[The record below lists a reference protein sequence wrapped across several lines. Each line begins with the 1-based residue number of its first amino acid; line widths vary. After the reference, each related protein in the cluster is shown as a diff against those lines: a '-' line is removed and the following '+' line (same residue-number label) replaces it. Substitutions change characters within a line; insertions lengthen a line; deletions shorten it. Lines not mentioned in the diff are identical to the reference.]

1 MLTFEHVSKVYDG
14 NRIAV
19 ADFNLEVE
27 AGEFIVLI
35 GPSGC
40 GKTTTLKMVN
50 RLIEP
55 TSGAIY
61 LNGKDIRE
69 QNPVALRRHI
79 GYVIQQIA
87 LFPNMTIAQ
96 NVDVVPRLLGWPAE
110 RRRQRVRELLEL
122 VGMDPDDY
130 ADRYP
135 SELSGGQQ
143 QRIGVLRAM
152 AAEPPLIL
160 MDEPF
165 GALDP
170 ITRENLQEELK
181 ALQAKLHKTI
191 LFVTHD
197 MDEALKIADRIVV
210 MKDGYIVQVAAP
222 EELLRHPANEF
233 VASFIGKERLAPGL
247 ELRTVEQVMIGEP
260 VTVRPHTGVAEGVAT
275 MRRKKVDTLLVT
287 DESGR
292 LLGAVSIEELNRN
305 YQRAHQV
312 QDLMARDVPVVF
324 EGTPAR
330 EAFDLITRERLEY
343 LPVIDKE
350 GRLKG
355 LVTRTSMVNA
365 LASVVWGDEASA

>member
-1 MLTFEHVSKVYDG
+1 MLTFEHVAKVYAG
-14 NRIAV
+14 NRVAV
-19 ADFNLEVE
+19 ADFNLEVK

-69 QNPVALRRHI
+69 QNPVMLRRQI

-110 RRRQRVRELLEL
+110 RRRRRAWELLEL
-122 VGMDPDDY
+122 VGMDPDVY
-130 ADRYP
+130 AGRYP

-143 QRIGVLRAM
+143 QRIGVLRAL

-181 ALQAKLHKTI
+181 GLQAKLHKTI

-197 MDEALKIADRIVV
+197 MDEALKLADRIVV
-210 MKDGYIVQVAAP
+210 MKDGNIVQVAAP

-233 VASFIGKERLAPGL
+233 VASFIGKDRLGPGL
-247 ELRTVEQVMIGEP
+247 ELRSVEQVMIGEP
-260 VTVRPHTGVAEGVAT
+260 VTVRPHTGIAEGVAI

-287 DESGR
+287 EESGR

-312 QDLMARDVPVVF
+312 QDLMARDVPAVF

-330 EAFDLITRERLEY
+330 EAFDLIIREKLEY
-343 LPVIDKE
+343 LPVMDRE

-365 LASVVWGDEASA
+365 LASVVWGDEAGA

>member
-19 ADFNLEVE
+19 ADFNLDVK

-55 TSGAIY
+55 TAGAIY
-61 LNGKDIRE
+61 LNGKEIRE

-122 VGMDPDDY
+122 VGMDPDEY
-130 ADRYP
+130 SDRYP

-143 QRIGVLRAM
+143 QRIGVLRAL

-181 ALQAKLHKTI
+181 ALQAKLRKTI

-197 MDEALKIADRIVV
+197 MDEALKLADRIVV
-210 MKDGYIVQVAAP
+210 MKDGHIVQVAAP

-233 VASFIGKERLAPGL
+233 VASFIGKDRLAPGL

>member
-19 ADFNLEVE
+19 ADFNLDVK

-55 TSGAIY
+55 TAGAIY

-69 QNPVALRRHI
+69 QNPVALRRQV

-122 VGMDPDDY
+122 VGMDPDEY
-130 ADRYP
+130 SDRYP

-143 QRIGVLRAM
+143 QRIGVLRAL

-181 ALQAKLHKTI
+181 ALQAKLRKTI

-197 MDEALKIADRIVV
+197 MDEALKLADRIVV
-210 MKDGYIVQVAAP
+210 MKDGHIVQVAAP

-233 VASFIGKERLAPGL
+233 VASFIGKDRLAPGL

-330 EAFDLITRERLEY
+330 EAFDLIIQEKLEY
-343 LPVIDKE
+343 LPVMDRE

-355 LVTRTSMVNA
+355 LVTRTSIVNA

>member
-110 RRRQRVRELLEL
+110 RRRQRVCELLEL

-143 QRIGVLRAM
+143 QRIGVLRAL